1 MRIALLGYGTV
12 GSSFHKLIDIK
23 KNLLKE
29 KYGVM
34 PQLIAICDR
43 SGCMINEEGIS
54 YEAAYK
60 AKIKSGHICDKDN
73 GMHPLDVIRELS
85 LDLMVETTTANF
97 KTGEPALSHIFE
109 SMKRRIHVITTN
121 KAPLALHMPAL
132 LEEASL
138 NGVEFLYS
146 GTVGGG
152 TPFISFGEKV
162 LRGNTLKEIKGIL
175 NGTTNYVLG
184 RIIDDRLQMNEAL
197 SEAQKLGIAE
207 ADPTLDLNGFD
218 SAAKLVILMNHL
230 LGNRITISDIKIS
243 GINESLPAYKSD
255 QTVKLIASSSP
266 EPKVSMEVIKR
277 GSPLDVSSTYNVL
290 EFSVEELGKI
300 YVTGKGAGGQE
311 TAASIIRDVVEL
323 KEKLMQKSY
332 QIY

>member
-12 GSSFHKLIDIK
+12 GTSFHRLINAK

-29 KYGVM
+29 KYGVV

-43 SGCMINEEGIS
+43 SGCMINEEGIP
-54 YEAAYK
+54 YETAYK
-60 AKIKSGHICDKDN
+60 TKTKFGRLSEEDN

-109 SMKRRIHVITTN
+109 SMKRGIHVITTN

-162 LRGNTLKEIKGIL
+162 LRGNSLKEIKGIL
-175 NGTTNYVLG
+175 NGTTNYILT
-184 RIIDDRLQMNEAL
+184 RIIDSGLEMNEAL

-230 LGNRITISDIKIS
+230 LGKRVTISDIKIS
-243 GINESLPAYKSD
+243 GINENLPKCESG

-277 GSPLDVSSTYNVL
+277 GSPMDVGSTYNVI
-290 EFSVEELGKI
+290 EFNVEELDKI
-300 YVTGKGAGGQE
+300 YVTGRGAGGQE

>member
-12 GSSFHKLIDIK
+12 GTAFHRLVNEK

-29 KYGVM
+29 KYGIV
-34 PQLIAICDR
+34 PQLVAICDR
-43 SGCMINEEGIS
+43 SGCMVNEEGIS
-54 YEAAYK
+54 YETAYK
-60 AKIKSGHICDKDN
+60 AKTESGRVCSE
-73 GMHPLDVIRELS
+73 GSVMRPMDVIRGLS

-97 KTGEPALSHIFE
+97 KTGEPSLSHIFE
-109 SMKRRIHVITTN
+109 SMKRGIHVITTN

-152 TPFISFGEKV
+152 TPFISFGDKV
-162 LRGNTLKEIKGIL
+162 LRGNSLKGIKGIL
-175 NGTTNYVLG
+175 NGTTNYMLSRV
-184 RIIDDRLQMNEAL
+184 IDSGLQMSEAL
-197 SEAQKLGIAE
+197 SEAQRLGIAE

-230 LGNRITISDIKIS
+230 LNKRVTISDIKIS
-243 GINESLPAYKSD
+243 GIKEDLPKYAGD
-255 QTVKLIASSSP
+255 QTVKLIASSFP
-266 EPKVSMEVIKR
+266 EPKVSMEVVKR
-277 GSPLDVSSTYNVL
+277 GSPMDVGGTYNVL
-290 EFSVEELGKI
+290 EFSVEELDKI
-300 YVTGKGAGGQE
+300 YVTGRGAGGQE
-311 TAASIIRDVVEL
+311 TAASIIRDIVEL

-332 QIY
+332 QI